1 MTQEEKLDAKLALAS
16 ARKCDK
22 YDYLIAV
29 GCGVAA
35 GLMDIFLVG
44 APKESILGNWTD
56 AQTDKMVMK
65 FASITGWKGGE
76 NGKDVKS
83 AIGFLENKYRVNYD
97 QRYTGDVGNAFRMG
111 TKNHHLKSLAH
122 SPDIIGLFFS
132 ILDQFQGKASFI
144 ADGQLIRVDTSDS
157 DFALRGNDLPS
168 KLFCGFCNWI
178 GHIMSDIAGSS
189 GAVDRG
195 SGLAIPFYEL
205 FQLFDFGKIQIGQ
218 DRQSFAVLMTRVF
231 QAGYDIRF
239 GAAMAIPVVL
249 SDLCIRAMW
258 ALKQH
263 YYHKEDWQN
272 CIPTNKHGDLRWML
286 IVGNTTLCVFD
297 GVDAVIRS
305 KGDPIKFVL
314 RLNLIAWT
322 KLVMRILKEILLR
335 YDFTYADL
343 NLEFERINRALDE
356 ELARLSAID
365 YEAYQKELQGAAEV
379 RNILMDD
386 DANLTPVYEFLEE
399 QGCEMQ
405 FHSSEEYIRKMQ
417 DPNFVLKI

>member
-65 FASITGWKGGE
+65 VASITGWKGGE

-97 QRYTGDVGNAFRMG
+97 QRYTGDVGNAFKMG

-297 GVDAVIRS
+297 GVDAAIRS

-356 ELARLSAID
+356 ELARLRAID

-386 DANLTPVYEFLEE
+386 NANLTPVYEFLEE

-405 FHSSEEYIRKMQ
+405 FHSSEEFIRKMQ